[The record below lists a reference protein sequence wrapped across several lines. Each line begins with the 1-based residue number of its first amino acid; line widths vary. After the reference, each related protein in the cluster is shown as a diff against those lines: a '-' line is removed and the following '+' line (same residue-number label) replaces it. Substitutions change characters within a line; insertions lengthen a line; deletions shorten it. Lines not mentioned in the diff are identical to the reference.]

1 VKITNNTNKIE
12 NKDKIERK
20 HRIKRRIIN
29 PDR

>member
-20 HRIKRRIIN
+20 YREKGRIIN
-29 PDR
+29 LDR